1 MRVTLINQYYPPDA
15 SATAPL
21 ASELARAIAQRG
33 HVVTVIAGRPSYE
46 TLARRPWRLFT
57 REQEGHV
64 IVKRVGS
71 SAFDRRRMGGRI
83 ANYVSYLAMAGWPV
97 LFARCD
103 ILLVMTDPPMAS
115 IVAALVAKLRRKPL
129 VINVRDLHPDMAVT
143 VGLLRPGLLSRV
155 WDALQTWA
163 LRRAARVIVLG
174 ADMRRRVVDKGV
186 EPERVAIVRDGA
198 PLPATLPPRDHPI
211 SQQVRNGFEFVV
223 LHAGNVG
230 FACAWEALLGAA
242 RSMESE
248 RVGFVFVGDGAAMPA
263 LRTEAER
270 LRNVRLEP
278 FRPVAEVPHVLQ
290 AGDVH
295 VVSVRE
301 NVEGLVVPSKLY
313 PVLAAGRPP
322 LVVAAAGSDAAQLV
336 AESGCG
342 WVADPSDPEAIA
354 AAIREAMDDSAE
366 LRKRGE
372 RARALASHFQRPRL
386 LAEVAEV
393 VEGEVESATA
403 SVSGSRTARCSGNA

>member
-15 SATAPL
+15 SATATL
-21 ASELARAIAQRG
+21 ASEVARALADRG
-33 HVVTVIAGRPSYE
+33 HLVTVVAGRPSYDP
-46 TLARRPWRLFT
+46 LARRRWRPIA
-57 REQEGHV
+57 REYDGPV

-71 SAFDRRRMGGRI
+71 AAFDRRHMGGRVV
-83 ANYVSYLAMAGWPV
+83 NYISYLAMAGWPA
-97 LFARCD
+97 LFARSD
-103 ILLVMTDPPMAS
+103 LLLVMTDPPMAS
-115 IVAALVAKLRRKPL
+115 IVAASVAKLRRLPL
-129 VINVRDLHPDMAVT
+129 VINLRDLHPDMAIT
-143 VGLLRPGLLSRV
+143 VGLLRPGRLSRLWNAV
-155 WDALQTWA
+155 QTWA

-174 ADMRRRVVDKGV
+174 ADMRRRVLDKGI
-186 EPERVAIVRDGA
+186 EPGRVVIVRDGA
-198 PLPATLPPRDHPI
+198 PLPATLPPRNHPLSLQI
-211 SQQVRNGFEFVV
+211 RNGFEFVV

-230 FACAWEALLGAA
+230 FSCAWEALLGAA
-242 RSMESE
+242 RLMESE

-263 LRTEAER
+263 VRAEAKR

-322 LVVAAAGSDAAQLV
+322 LVVAPAGSDAAQLV
-336 AESGCG
+336 TESSCG
-342 WVADPSDPEAIA
+342 WVADPRDPGAIA
-354 AAIREAMDDSAE
+354 GAIREAMGDPDE

-372 RARALASHFQRPRL
+372 RARALASRFQQPRL
-386 LAEVAEV
+386 LAEVAGV
-393 VEGEVESATA
+393 VERELENATA
-403 SVSGSRTARCSGNA
+403 SISGSKSADCSA

>member
-1 MRVTLINQYYPPDA
+1 MPMRVTLINQYYPPDT
-15 SATAPL
+15 SATAAL
-21 ASELARAIAQRG
+21 ASELARALADRG
-33 HVVTVIAGRPSYE
+33 HLVTVVAGRPSYDP
-46 TLARRPWRLFT
+46 LARRRWRT
-57 REQEGHV
+57 IAREQDWSV

-71 SAFDRRRMGGRI
+71 ATFDRRRMGGRI
-83 ANYVSYLAMAGWPV
+83 ANYLTYLGMVGWPALLTGSDV
-97 LFARCD
+97 
-103 ILLVMTDPPMAS
+103 LLVMTDPPMAS
-115 IVAALVAKLRRKPL
+115 IVAAVVAKLRRQPL
-129 VINVRDLHPDMAVT
+129 VINVRDLHPDIAVT
-143 VGLLRPGLLSRV
+143 VGLLRPGPVSRL
-155 WDALQTWA
+155 WDTLQTWA

-174 ADMRRRVVDKGV
+174 ADMRRRVLDKGID
-186 EPERVAIVRDGA
+186 PERVALIRDGA
-198 PLPATLPPRDHPI
+198 PLPATLPPRDHPV

-223 LHAGNVG
+223 LHAGNAG

-263 LRTEAER
+263 IRAEAEG

-322 LVVAAAGSDAAQLV
+322 LVVAAPGSDAAQLV

-342 WVADPSDPEAIA
+342 WVAHPSDPEAIA
-354 AAIREAMDDSAE
+354 GAIREAMDDPVE
-366 LRKRGE
+366 LRRRGE
-372 RARALASHFQRPRL
+372 RARALASRFQRPRL

-393 VEGEVESATA
+393 VEREAEHATA
-403 SVSGSRTARCSGNA
+403 LASRSDAACNA

>member
-15 SATAPL
+15 SATAEL
-21 ASELARAIAQRG
+21 ASEVAQALADRG
-33 HVVTVIAGRPSYE
+33 HVVTVVAGRPSYDPL
-46 TLARRPWRLFT
+46 TRRRWRLIA
-57 REQEGHV
+57 REQDGRV
-64 IVKRVGS
+64 MVKRVGS
-71 SAFDRRRMGGRI
+71 AAFDRRHMRGRI
-83 ANYVSYLAMAGWPV
+83 ANYVSYLAMAGWPA
-97 LFARCD
+97 LFARTD
-103 ILLVMTDPPMAS
+103 LVLVMTDPPAAS
-115 IVAALVAKLRRKPL
+115 VVAALVAKLRGLPL
-129 VINVRDLHPDMAVT
+129 VVNVRDLHPDMAIT
-143 VGLLRPGLLSRV
+143 VGLLRPGPVSRL

-174 ADMRRRVVDKGV
+174 ADMRRRVLDKGV
-186 EPERVAIVRDGA
+186 EPERVVIVRDGA
-198 PLPATLPPRDHPI
+198 PLPATLPPRNHPV

-230 FACAWEALLGAA
+230 FSCAWEALLGAA
-242 RSMESE
+242 RLMESE

-263 LRTEAER
+263 VRAEAR
-270 LRNVRLEP
+270 QLRNVRLEP

-336 AESGCG
+336 AGSGCG
-342 WVADPSDPEAIA
+342 WVADPSDPGAIA
-354 AAIREAMDDSAE
+354 TAIRDAMDDPGE

-372 RARALASHFQRPRL
+372 RARALASRFQRPRL
-386 LAEVAEV
+386 LAEVAGV
-393 VEGEVESATA
+393 VEREVE
-403 SVSGSRTARCSGNA
+403 NANV

>member
-1 MRVTLINQYYPPDA
+1 MRVTLITQYYPPDA
-15 SATAPL
+15 SATAAL
-21 ASELARAIAQRG
+21 ASEVARALADRG
-33 HVVTVIAGRPSYE
+33 HLGTVVAGRPSYE
-46 TLARRPWRLFT
+46 PLARRRWRPIA
-57 REQEGHV
+57 REQDGRV
-64 IVKRVGS
+64 VVKRVGS
-71 SAFDRRRMGGRI
+71 AAFHRRRMGGRI
-83 ANYVSYLAMAGWPV
+83 VNYASYLAMAGWPA
-97 LFARCD
+97 LFARSA
-103 ILLVMTDPPMAS
+103 LVLVMTDPPVAS
-115 IVAALVAKLRRKPL
+115 VVAALVAKLRRLPL
-129 VINVRDLHPDMAVT
+129 VVNVRDLHPDMAIT
-143 VGLLRPGLLSRV
+143 VGLLRPGRVSRL

-163 LRRAARVIVLG
+163 LRRAACVIVLG
-174 ADMRRRVVDKGV
+174 ADMRRRVLDKGV
-186 EPERVAIVRDGA
+186 EPGRVVIVRDGA
-198 PLPATLPPRDHPI
+198 PLPATLPPRNHPV

-230 FACAWEALLGAA
+230 FSCAWEALLGAA
-242 RSMESE
+242 RLMEGE

-263 LRTEAER
+263 VRAEAKR

-342 WVADPSDPEAIA
+342 WVADPTDPGAIA
-354 AAIREAMDDSAE
+354 GAIREAMGDPVE

-372 RARALASHFQRPRL
+372 RARALASRFQRPRL
-386 LAEVAEV
+386 LAEVAGV
-393 VEGEVESATA
+393 VEREVENATA
-403 SVSGSRTARCSGNA
+403 SVSGAKPAGRNV